1 MRINFNYFISEAV
14 LDYVVA
20 AVDLVAEHGWRLL
33 PDYRFDP
40 ATGMWRHRAGAV
52 EPPLRLAQVGYGDDG
67 TMTYPHHDE
76 PAPES
81 ALVGYLDEARA
92 VFAAASATHQD
103 GTVGR
108 VSDDFE
114 HLRWFELPAVCL
126 LDTH

>member
-1 MRINFNYFISEAV
+1 V

-40 ATGMWRHRAGAV
+40 ATGLWRHRGGPV
-52 EPPLRLAQVGYGDDG
+52 EPPLRLDQVRYARDG
-67 TMTYPHHDE
+67 SMTYPHHDE
-76 PAPES
+76 PVPES
-81 ALVGYLDEARA
+81 ALPGYLDEARA
-92 VFAAASATHQD
+92 LLSQAPGAPGARGDAVPGQ
-103 GTVGR
+103 

-126 LDTH
+126 QP